1 MAANS
6 LSAFTNIA
14 IKDVIG
20 KQVSHEFKI
29 SDLSYNNVC
38 LIEELG
44 CLLAKI
50 GPKVLAWHD
59 KKGGVFLD
67 QKPGSECLFI
77 RGINASINGRFAQE
91 KYAFRKIPV
100 VSVGGSGSS
109 DSRSSDSESNQ
120 NDNVEYLKQKIKLLE
135 SRIEKLEKFCN
146 IK

>member
-50 GPKVLAWHD
+50 GPKVPAWHD

-67 QKPGSECLFI
+67 QKSGSECLFI

-100 VSVGGSGSS
+100 VSVGGSSS
-109 DSRSSDSESNQ
+109 GDSSGESNQ